1 MNPLPNQNKS
11 DFTTALLRNIGKVF
25 VLPHHKSP
33 QYRSLYNELSQI
45 VDQVRTGKMDRQQAA
60 NLLHQMFS
68 TMNKIATPKENRV
81 VERISTITS
90 MLDTRNLSPG
100 TILDLGAGK
109 GDITIALKNHYNLPS
124 SDVFAIDQKL
134 PDIPDITPLTYI
146 DGKIPLPDNTIDLII
161 IFVVLHH
168 IPPEVRP
175 SIMSEISR
183 ILSPNGVV
191 IIREHDNDGTQDF
204 YIFLDLMH
212 LFWYLAFDETPDPL
226 YLLSRGETQKLFD
239 YVGLES
245 VGYTTYPGNN
255 PQHLYH
261 EMFAKR
267 RPVDKNVEPLPY
279 KFADTNAQQAVQ
291 TYINKIRTAPPTYE
305 SFTEFVPPSVQ
316 HNLNIK
322 YRGIIPV
329 NISSIWP
336 EIVKETALA
345 IILNSVQY
353 SDVINGIRYITSES
367 VAAALQSM
375 L

>member
-1 MNPLPNQNKS
+1 
-11 DFTTALLRNIGKVF
+11 
-25 VLPHHKSP
+25 
-33 QYRSLYNELSQI
+33 
-45 VDQVRTGKMDRQQAA
+45 
-60 NLLHQMFS
+60 
-68 TMNKIATPKENRV
+68 
-81 VERISTITS
+81 
-90 MLDTRNLSPG
+90 
-100 TILDLGAGK
+100 
-109 GDITIALKNHYNLPS
+109 
-124 SDVFAIDQKL
+124 
-134 PDIPDITPLTYI
+134 
-146 DGKIPLPDNTIDLII
+146 
-161 IFVVLHH
+161 VLHH